1 MEDQQQEPNLETP
14 QQPAEPQPHQP
25 SSVRSW
31 TRDLLVSVLVSM
43 FIILFLYQPV
53 RVEGTSMLPGLVDED
68 RLLLNKFAY
77 SRLGSLLGDEIH
89 RNDVVVFYYPYDVS
103 KSYIK
108 RVIAIPGD
116 DVRIDHGTVM
126 VNGMPLKETYVPR
139 MYQDERSFPEQV
151 VPQGEYFVLGDHRS
165 VAADSRDFGMVPR
178 KLIYGKAAF
187 VYWPMDQAGVVH

>member
-1 MEDQQQEPNLETP
+1 MEDQQQEPNLEIP
-14 QQPAEPQPHQP
+14 QQSAELQPHQP
-25 SSVRSW
+25 SPVRSW
-31 TRDLLVSVLVSM
+31 TRDLLVSVLVST

-116 DVRIDHGTVM
+116 DVRIDLGTVM

-178 KLIYGKAAF
+178 KLIYGKAVF

>member
-1 MEDQQQEPNLETP
+1 
-14 QQPAEPQPHQP
+14 
-25 SSVRSW
+25 
-31 TRDLLVSVLVSM
+31 
-43 FIILFLYQPV
+43 
-53 RVEGTSMLPGLVDED
+53 
-68 RLLLNKFAY
+68 
-77 SRLGSLLGDEIH
+77 LGDEIH